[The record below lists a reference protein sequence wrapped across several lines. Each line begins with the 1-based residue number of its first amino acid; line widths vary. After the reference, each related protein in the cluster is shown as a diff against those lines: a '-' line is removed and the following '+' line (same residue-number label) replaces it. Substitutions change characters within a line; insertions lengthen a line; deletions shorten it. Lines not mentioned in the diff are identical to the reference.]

1 MVEHLSVI
9 LALLVLL
16 LAYGIVEHV
25 RHRRV
30 LRHLKIRVHVNGSR
44 GKSSVTRLIAAGL
57 RGGGIPT
64 AAKTTGSA
72 ARFILPDGSEIPVRR
87 WGPANIKEQMG
98 VVQRAVRS
106 GAEALVIECMA
117 IRPELGRVSERRL
130 VRSTLGVITNVRPDH
145 LDVMG
150 PTVRHVADALSETVP
165 RGGDLFI
172 VGDGWEQRFRER
184 ARRRRSRCHVAC
196 EDDVS
201 LEEMRGFSYVE
212 HRENVALAL
221 AVCGHLGVERE
232 RALAAMYH
240 VPPDPGVLRRFTIR
254 LFQKE
259 LDFVNA
265 FAANDPESTLA
276 IWQRLGLERN
286 PECPVTALLHLRRD
300 RPQRGTQFARL
311 VAGPLAVDHVILV
324 GDATDLVEKQVLGYG
339 LPPQQLTNLGPA
351 EPAEVFETA
360 FELTPARSVVVG
372 IGNLV
377 GRGEQI
383 VHYFENR
390 RVVP

>member
-1 MVEHLSVI
+1 MVERLSI
-9 LALLVLL
+9 PLILLVLL
-16 LAYGIVEHV
+16 LAYGIVEHA

-30 LRHLKIRVHVNGSR
+30 LRRLKIRVHVNGSR

-72 ARFILPDGSEIPVRR
+72 SRFILPDGTEVPVRR

-98 VVQRAVRS
+98 VVQRAAHS

-130 VRSTLGVITNVRPDH
+130 VRSTVGVITNVRPDH
-145 LDVMG
+145 LDIMG

-165 RGGDLFI
+165 RGGDLF
-172 VGDGWEQRFRER
+172 VVSGDWEERFQKR
-184 ARRRRSRCHVAC
+184 ARRRRSRCHVVG

-201 LEEMRGFSYVE
+201 LDEMRGFGYVE

-221 AVCGHLGVERE
+221 AVCRHLGVERDQ
-232 RALAAMYH
+232 ALAAMH
-240 VPPDPGVLRRFTIR
+240 DVPADPGALRRFTIR
-254 LFQKE
+254 FFQKE

-276 IWQRLGLERN
+276 IWRRLRLERN
-286 PECPVTALLHLRRD
+286 PDCPVTALLHLRRD
-300 RPQRGTQFARL
+300 RPQRGAQFARL
-311 VAGPLAVDHVILV
+311 VAGPLALDHVILV

-339 LPPQQLTNLGPA
+339 LPPHRLTNLGA
-351 EPAEVFETA
+351 ADPAEVFETA
-360 FELTPARSVVVG
+360 FELTPARSIVVG

>member
-1 MVEHLSVI
+1 MVER
-9 LALLVLL
+9 LALPLILLVLL
-16 LAYGIVEHV
+16 LAFGIVEHA
-25 RHRRV
+25 RHRGV
-30 LRHLKIRVHVNGSR
+30 LRRLPIRVHVNGSR

-57 RGGGIPT
+57 RAGGIPT
-64 AAKTTGSA
+64 VAKTTGSA
-72 ARFILPDGSEIPVRR
+72 ARFILPDGSEVPVRR

-98 VVQRAVRS
+98 VARRAARS
-106 GAEALVIECMA
+106 GAKALVIECMA
-117 IRPELGRVSERRL
+117 IRAELGRVSESRL
-130 VRSTLGVITNVRPDH
+130 IRSTVGVITNVRPDH

-150 PTVRHVADALSETVP
+150 PTARHVADALSETIP
-165 RGGDLFI
+165 RGGDLF
-172 VGDGWEQRFRER
+172 VLGDGWEQRFQER

-201 LEEMRGFSYVE
+201 SEEMRGFDYVE

-221 AVCGHLGVERE
+221 AVCRHLGVERE
-232 RALAAMYH
+232 HALTAMYA
-240 VPPDPGVLRRFTIR
+240 VPPDPGALRRFTIR

-265 FAANDPESTLA
+265 FAANDPESALA
-276 IWQRLGLERN
+276 IWRRLGLERN
-286 PECPVTALLHLRRD
+286 PDCPVTALLHLRRD
-300 RPQRGTQFARL
+300 RPQRGMQFARL

-324 GDATDLVEKQVLGYG
+324 GDATDLVEKQVLGFG
-339 LPPQQLTNLGPA
+339 LPPQRLTNLGAA
-351 EPAEVFETA
+351 EPAEVFESA
-360 FELTPARSVVVG
+360 FELTPARSIVVG